1 MSSVAKPQ
9 DLPPTGG
16 FGSVVYEKVPHK
28 TFFNGE
34 MFRFLLVNFVKVY
47 FLKKNYHSKALKLH
61 FLKIILFFLFY
72 F

>member
-16 FGSVVYEKVPHK
+16 FGSIVYEKIPHK

-34 MFRFLLVNFVKVY
+34 MFRSFLVNFVNLYVLY
-47 FLKKNYHSKALKLH
+47 QE
-61 FLKIILFFLFY
+61 LKITTLL
-72 F
+72 